1 MSVAIAFSAFWP
13 RNVNALNTTAS
24 ANTGMAQ
31 IIFFILFDFWL
42 IIMPTLFTQVF
53 GIPWRLQPF
62 YQRPCRGAHDPA
74 QASYY
79 IDLFWTIVS

>member
-1 MSVAIAFSAFWP
+1 
-13 RNVNALNTTAS
+13 
-24 ANTGMAQ
+24 
-31 IIFFILFDFWL
+31 
-42 IIMPTLFTQVF
+42 MPTLFTQVF